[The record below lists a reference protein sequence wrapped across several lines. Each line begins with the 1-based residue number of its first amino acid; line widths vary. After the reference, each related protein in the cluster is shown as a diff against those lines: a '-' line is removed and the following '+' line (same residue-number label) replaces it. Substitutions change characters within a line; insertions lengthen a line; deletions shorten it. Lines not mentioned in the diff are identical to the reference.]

1 MTSRRFYHLRVAA
14 SLLSLMLISEY
25 TLIEVFAQGK
35 TTANVWSD
43 PVVIERKPKANRKYK
58 IKRVRQGEKKRAPLL
73 TIQWQLFKQDAAEN
87 PRSVD
92 PDSEFYTDDRLQ
104 LVIKVNQ
111 PGYIYILDEEG
122 GVKFPNARING
133 GKNYVPQYYKITIP
147 SNCSPEY
154 MDKQKRCW
162 WRLLPP
168 VPESGRETLFVIFSR
183 DEIKDLPN
191 NAREA
196 RARVKKQIVSE
207 IKSDSPNPETVNSGQ
222 RFVTW
227 VTNSN
232 PKDNEE
238 LVATLYIS
246 HLKPK
251 NQ

>member
-1 MTSRRFYHLRVAA
+1 MTPRRFYRLFAAA
-14 SLLSLMLISEY
+14 SLLTFMLVNDF
-25 TLIEVFAQGK
+25 TPVVVFGQGK
-35 TTANVWSD
+35 GTANVWTD
-43 PVVIERKPKANRKYK
+43 AVVIERKPKANRKYR
-58 IKRVRQGEKKRAPLL
+58 KRIRSGEKKKTRLL
-73 TIQWQLFKQDAAEN
+73 TLQWQMFKQDAKEN

-122 GVKFPNARING
+122 GVKFPSARING
-133 GKNYVPQYYKITIP
+133 GKNYVPQYYMITIP

-196 RARVKKQIVSE
+196 RERVKKQLISE
-207 IKSDSPNPETVNSGQ
+207 LKSDSPNPETVKPGQ

-238 LVATLYIS
+238 LVATLYIT

>member
-1 MTSRRFYHLRVAA
+1 
-14 SLLSLMLISEY
+14 MLISEY

-35 TTANVWSD
+35 ATANVWSD

-87 PRSVD
+87 PQTVD
-92 PDSEFYTDDRLQ
+92 PDTEFYTGDGLQ
-104 LVIKVNQ
+104 LVIKANQ
-111 PGYIYILDEEG
+111 SGFIYILDDEG
-122 GVKFPNARING
+122 KVLFPNERINAG
-133 GKNYVPQYYKITIP
+133 RNAVTRNYPITIP
-147 SNCSPEY
+147 SNCLPQF
-154 MDKQKRCW
+154 MKNKRCW
-162 WRLLPP
+162 WYLNPP

-183 DEIKDLPN
+183 DAIKTLPN

-246 HLKPK
+246 HLKAK